1 MVDVLI
7 NYFLV
12 YAVMG
17 YVIEVIYCSVGERTL
32 VNRGFLHGP
41 WLPIYGI
48 GALLVIVGTAPFAT
62 RIVTVFVVTV
72 VLTSAVEYIGSW
84 ALERFFGIKLWDY
97 STYPLNIKGRVC
109 AKNST
114 LFGLLGVALIFG
126 IHPYI
131 HKTVYAMGDDVR
143 SSIAHVVI
151 LLLAVDTTASVMRL
165 VTFTAL
171 LARYQK
177 RKGEIEVRL
186 HSLAESVQNR
196 LLAQRLHQELEELHN
211 ELVDRA
217 RRLFAK
223 FPSLTSSDEERKS
236 HLAGVRK
243 AIVERIKERRRDD
256 SK

>member
-1 MVDVLI
+1 MIDVLI
-7 NYFLV
+7 TYFLV
-12 YAVMG
+12 YAVIG
-17 YVIEVIYCSVGERTL
+17 YVIEVIYCSLGERKL

-48 GALLVIVGTAPFAT
+48 GALLVIVGTAPVAT
-62 RIVTVFVVTV
+62 QIVAVFVVTV
-72 VLTSAVEYIGSW
+72 ILTSAVEYIGSW
-84 ALERFFGIKLWDY
+84 ALEKFFGIKLWDY

-109 AKNST
+109 AKNPT
-114 LFGLLGVALIFG
+114 LFGLLGVALVFG
-126 IHPYI
+126 LHPVV
-131 HKTVYAMGDDVR
+131 HSTVYAMSDPVR
-143 SSIAHVVI
+143 SNVAHAVI

-171 LARYQK
+171 LAHYQK
-177 RKGEIEVRL
+177 RKGEVEVRL
-186 HSLAESVQNR
+186 HTLAESVQNR
-196 LLAQRLHQELEELHN
+196 LLAQRLGQEIDELHN

-223 FPSLTSSDEERKS
+223 FPSLTSSDEQRKS

-243 AIVERIKERRRDD
+243 TIKVRIKERREHD